1 VTGTAL
7 TLARAEFAITACVHF
22 LFAALTL
29 GLLPVVAVLQT
40 RWVRS
45 GKPVFERLT
54 KFWGNLY
61 VINYAVGIATGL
73 VMEFQFGLNWSGLA
87 GFAGDVFGA
96 PLTLETIV
104 AFVAESTFLGLWI
117 LGWGRLPARIHL
129 ALIWLITLTAYV
141 STFWVMVA
149 NGFLQHPVGY
159 AVHGGRIVLTDWLA
173 LLTNSGALYGLAHL
187 VAGALATGGFVVAG
201 ISAHHW
207 LRRTGEREFFG
218 RSLRMGVILAAGGS
232 LATIALGI
240 PQFTFLGDTQPAKL
254 AAITG
259 NADKLATA
267 QAAMRATHGPGDYA
281 PPAVIGPLAVVMMA
295 IGVVMAVVAI
305 AAVFLPGPLLRSKA
319 GLWLLVGMIPLPFAA
334 LITGWLVRELGRQ
347 PWTVYGVE
355 RTSAAASGAGAG
367 TVLLSLVG
375 FTASYLVLAV
385 LDYVLIARAARRG
398 PHDGLF
404 GPAESD
410 ADLVSVTEPV

>member
-1 VTGTAL
+1 MTGTAL

-45 GKPVFERLT
+45 GRPVFERLT

-61 VINYAVGIATGL
+61 VVNYAVGIATGL

-117 LGWGRLPARIHL
+117 LGWGRLPAKVHL

-141 STFWVMVA
+141 STFWIMVA

-159 AVHGGRIVLTDWLA
+159 AVHGGRIVLTDWWA
-173 LLTNSGALYGLAHL
+173 LLTNSGALFGLAHL

-207 LRRTGEREFFG
+207 LRRTVEREFFG
-218 RSLRMGVILAAGGS
+218 RSLRLGVILAAGGS

-240 PQFTFLGDTQPAKL
+240 PQLTYLGGTQPAKF

-259 NADKLATA
+259 NADKMATA
-267 QAAMRATHGPGDYA
+267 QAAMRAAHGPGDYA
-281 PPAVIGPLAVVMMA
+281 PPAVVGPLAVVMMA

-305 AAVFLPGPLLRSKA
+305 AAVFLPGMLLRSRA
-319 GLWLLVGMIPLPFAA
+319 ALWLLVGMIPVPFAA

-355 RTSAAASGAGAG
+355 RTSAAAGGAGTG

-375 FTASYLVLAV
+375 FTAVYLVLAV
-385 LDYVLIARAARRG
+385 LDYVLLARAARRG
-398 PHDGLF
+398 PHEGLF
-404 GPAESD
+404 GPVESGV
-410 ADLVSVTEPV
+410 ASTTQPV